1 MALWLLQ
8 GGFYMPYIEVGQENS
23 APIKIHYEDHGSGQ
37 PVVLIHGFPFSGRA
51 WEKEESAL
59 LDAGYRVITYDRR
72 GFGDSSKPTVGY
84 DYDTFVADLGALLT
98 KLDLHGAV
106 LVGHSMGTG
115 EVTHYLA
122 TKGSERVR
130 KGVLI
135 SAIPP
140 FLLKTNDNPNGLEQ
154 KLFDGFQEQIRADRF
169 AYLTGFNADFFNVDE
184 TLGNSL
190 SEEALEAHWN
200 TAITASPV
208 GTYACVP
215 TWLTDFRDDLPKL
228 DVPILVIH
236 GDADR
241 ILPYDITAKL
251 LPDKINDCKLVTIHD
266 GPHGIPWTHA
276 EQINKELL
284 KFIS

>member
-1 MALWLLQ
+1 
-8 GGFYMPYIEVGQENS
+8 MPYVEVGQENS
-23 APIKIHYEDHGSGQ
+23 APIKLHYEDHGSGK

-51 WEKEESAL
+51 WEKEEIAL
-59 LDAGYRVITYDRR
+59 LDAGYRVVAYDRR
-72 GFGDSSKPTVGY
+72 GFGESSKPANGY
-84 DYDTFVADLGALLT
+84 DYDTFVADLDVLLT
-98 KLDLHGAV
+98 KLDLQDTV

-122 TKGSERVR
+122 TKGSGRVR

-140 FLLKTNDNPNGLEQ
+140 FLLKTGDNPDGLEQ
-154 KLFDGFQEQIRADRF
+154 SLFDEFQLQIRKDRF
-169 AYLTGFNADFFNVDE
+169 AYLTDFNANFFNIDE
-184 TLGNSL
+184 TLGDSL
-190 SEEALEAHWN
+190 SEDALEAHWN
-200 TAITASPV
+200 IAITASPE

-241 ILPYDITAKL
+241 ILPYEITAKL
-251 LPDKINDCKLVTIHD
+251 LPDKIKDCRLVTIH
-266 GPHGIPWTHA
+266 GGSHGIPWTHA

-284 KFIS
+284 QFMGKD

>member
-1 MALWLLQ
+1 MS
-8 GGFYMPYIEVGQENS
+8 YVEVGNENS
-23 APIKIHYEDHGSGQ
+23 APIKLYYEDHGSGE

-51 WEKEESAL
+51 WEKQTTAL

-72 GFGDSSKPTVGY
+72 GFGRSSQPTMGY
-84 DYDTFVADLGALLT
+84 DYDTFVSDLDTLLT

-115 EVTHYLA
+115 EVTHYLG
-122 TKGSERVR
+122 TKGSARVK

-140 FLLKTNDNPNGLEQ
+140 FLLKTSDNPEGVDKAIFDDIQ
-154 KLFDGFQEQIRADRF
+154 KQILQDRF
-169 AYLTGFNADFFNVDE
+169 VYQTSFVNDFFNADIL
-184 TLGNSL
+184 LGKKVSQQVL
-190 SEEALEAHWN
+190 DAQWN
-200 TAITASPV
+200 IAIDASPT
-208 GTYACVP
+208 GTYECVFA
-215 TWLTDFRDDLPKL
+215 WQTDFRDDLPKI

-241 ILPYDITAKL
+241 ILPYPSTAPR
-251 LPDKINDCKLVTIHD
+251 LPGKIKDCKLVTIKD

-276 EQINKELL
+276 DVINSEVLA
-284 KFIS
+284 FIGG